1 MGRAAGRSVEKRKG
15 RVAGP
20 DPQRRRAAMGAAHQ
34 RYGGLSAAGKKALVD
49 ELVVITGYHRKSVL
63 RALNRRPIS
72 ADGDGISGEPQR
84 HHRCRYGPE
93 VMEALVPLWEA
104 SDRLCGKRLQALL
117 PLLLESLERHGHL
130 ALDPEVREKLLTIS
144 SATIDRLLAPVR
156 KMSPGNGWRR
166 PPRARSAVQRR
177 TPVRTFIGWGE
188 VKEAGWLEIDLVAHC
203 GKWMEGRFLWTLV
216 ATDMAT
222 GWSECLPLLNRDGA
236 SVMAALRMLEELLP
250 FSLRGI
256 DVDNDGAFLNAP
268 LEQWCEKHQPRI
280 ELTRSR
286 AYQSNDQAW
295 VEQKN
300 GMLIR
305 RVVGYQRLE
314 GLGAAELLGELYGAL
329 RLFTNLYQ
337 PSFKLKETIREG
349 AKLKRRHYP
358 PRTPQERLLA
368 LSQLRVAQRKA
379 LEELQRS
386 SDPVALL
393 ETVRRCQASLASLL
407 AGQENHEQRP
417 RTGALDP
424 EQASKEQRS
433 LNRFLSNLQLLWQ
446 ESQPL
451 PEPKQKR
458 RYTPRRRTLFAEHQ
472 EQIEQWLESQAC
484 MNAAELIRRLMA
496 LAPGRYHEGQLR
508 SMERRVKEWRTARAE
523 RLLGS
528 MRSAGKETQTEE
540 MTNPVATPIGGNT

>member
-1 MGRAAGRSVEKRKG
+1 
-15 RVAGP
+15 
-20 DPQRRRAAMGAAHQ
+20 MGAAHQ

-72 ADGDGISGEPQR
+72 ADGDDISGEPQR

-130 ALDPEVREKLLTIS
+130 VLDPEVREKLLTIS
-144 SATIDRLLAPVR
+144 SATIDRLLATVR
-156 KMSPGNGWRR
+156 KTSPGNGWRR

-177 TPVRTFIGWGE
+177 TPVRTFNGWGE

-250 FSLRGI
+250 FPLRGI

-300 GMLIR
+300 GMLVR
-305 RVVGYQRLE
+305 RVVGYERLE
-314 GLGAAELLGELYGAL
+314 GLVAAELLGELYGAL

-349 AKLKRRHYP
+349 AKLKRRHHP

-368 LSQLRVAQRKA
+368 LSQLRDAQRKA

-393 ETVRRCQASLASLL
+393 ATVRRCQASLASLS
-407 AGQENHEQRP
+407 AGQENQEQRP
-417 RTGALDP
+417 RTGAIDP
-424 EQASKEQRS
+424 EQAGKEQRS

-472 EQIEQWLESQAC
+472 EQIEQWLESEA
-484 MNAAELIRRLMA
+484 NTHAAEILRRLMA
-496 LAPGRYHEGQLR
+496 LAPGNYPRVSCAQWRGASRNGEQPEQSGCWGRCDQPEGGRRQRKYPILSRHQLEVTLNDAKR
-508 SMERRVKEWRTARAE
+508 WLSFRC
-523 RLLGS
+523 RL
-528 MRSAGKETQTEE
+528 TC
-540 MTNPVATPIGGNT
+540 P

>member
-1 MGRAAGRSVEKRKG
+1 
-15 RVAGP
+15 
-20 DPQRRRAAMGAAHQ
+20 MGAAHQ
-34 RYGGLSAAGKKALVD
+34 RYGGLSGAGKKALVD

-72 ADGDGISGEPQR
+72 ADGDDISAEPHR

-130 ALDPEVREKLLTIS
+130 VLDLEVREKLLTIS

-156 KMSPGNGWRR
+156 KTSPGNGWRR

-177 TPVRTFIGWGE
+177 TPVRTFNGWGE
-188 VKEAGWLEIDLVAHC
+188 VKEAGWMEIDLVAHC

-250 FSLRGI
+250 FPLRGI

-300 GMLIR
+300 GMLVR
-305 RVVGYQRLE
+305 RVVGYERLE
-314 GLGAAELLGELYGAL
+314 GLVAAELLGELYGAL

-349 AKLKRRHYP
+349 AKLKRRHHP

-368 LSQLRVAQRKA
+368 LSQLRDAQRKA

-393 ETVRRCQASLASLL
+393 ETVRRCQASLASLS
-407 AGQENHEQRP
+407 AGQENQEQRP
-417 RTGALDP
+417 RTGAVDP

-446 ESQPL
+446 QSQPL

-472 EQIEQWLESQAC
+472 EQIEQWLEGEA
-484 MNAAELIRRLMA
+484 NTHAAEILRRLMA
-496 LAPGRYHEGQLR
+496 LAPGSYHEGQLR
-508 SMERRVKEWRTARAE
+508 SMERRVKEWRTVRAE

-528 MRSAGKETQTEE
+528 MRSAGKGTQTEE
-540 MTNPVATPIGGNT
+540 MTNPVATPIEGNT

>member
-1 MGRAAGRSVEKRKG
+1 
-15 RVAGP
+15 
-20 DPQRRRAAMGAAHQ
+20 MGAAHQ
-34 RYGGLSAAGKKALVD
+34 RYGGLSASGKKALVD

-63 RALNRRPIS
+63 RALNRKTIP
-72 ADGDGISGEPQR
+72 ADGDGARAEPYR

-130 ALDPEVREKLLTIS
+130 ALDLEVREKLLTIS

-156 KMSPGNGWRR
+156 KTSPGNGWRR

-177 TPVRTFIGWGE
+177 TPVRTFNGWGD
-188 VKEAGWLEIDLVAHC
+188 VSEAGWLEIDLVAHC
-203 GKWMEGRFLWTLV
+203 GRWMEGRFLWTLV
-216 ATDMAT
+216 ATDIAT
-222 GWSECLPLLNRDGA
+222 GWSECLPLLSRDGA

-250 FSLRGI
+250 FPLRGI

-268 LEQWCEKHQPRI
+268 LEQWCQKHQPPI
-280 ELTRSR
+280 ALTRSR

-314 GLGAAELLGELYGAL
+314 GLVAAEQLGELYGAL

-349 AKLKRRHYP
+349 AKLKRRHHP
-358 PRTPQERLLA
+358 PRTPQQRLLA
-368 LSQLRVAQRKA
+368 LGKCRASQRKA
-379 LEELQRS
+379 LEDLQRS
-386 SDPVALL
+386 CDPVALL
-393 ETVRRCQASLASLL
+393 ATVRRCQASLASLS
-407 AGQENHEQRP
+407 AGQGHQEQRP

-424 EQASKEQRS
+424 EQANKEQRTLS
-433 LNRFLSNLQLLWQ
+433 RFLRNLQLLWQ

-451 PEPKQKR
+451 PEPRQKR
-458 RYTPRRRTLFAEHQ
+458 RYTPRQRTLFLEHR
-472 EQIEQWLESQAC
+472 EQIEQWLERESG
-484 MNAAELIRRLMA
+484 MTAAEILRRLIR
-496 LAPGRYHEGQLR
+496 LAPGTYHEGQLR

-528 MRSAGKETQTEE
+528 LRSAGKESEIEE
-540 MTNPVATPIGGNT
+540 KANLVATPMGGNS

>member
-1 MGRAAGRSVEKRKG
+1 
-15 RVAGP
+15 
-20 DPQRRRAAMGAAHQ
+20 MGAAHQ

-72 ADGDGISGEPQR
+72 ADGDDISAEPHR

-104 SDRLCGKRLQALL
+104 SDRLCGKRLKALL

-130 ALDPEVREKLLTIS
+130 VLDLEVREKLLTIS

-156 KMSPGNGWRR
+156 KTSPGNGWRR

-177 TPVRTFIGWGE
+177 TPVRTFNGWGE

-250 FSLRGI
+250 FPLRGI

-280 ELTRSR
+280 ALTRSR
-286 AYQSNDQAW
+286 VYQSNDQAW

-300 GMLIR
+300 GMLVR
-305 RVVGYQRLE
+305 RVVGYERLE
-314 GLGAAELLGELYGAL
+314 GLVAAELLGELYGAL

-349 AKLKRRHYP
+349 AKLKRRHHP

-368 LSQLRVAQRKA
+368 LSQLRDAQRKA

-407 AGQENHEQRP
+407 AVQENHEQRP
-417 RTGALDP
+417 RTGELDP
-424 EQASKEQRS
+424 EQASKELRS
-433 LNRFLSNLQLLWQ
+433 LSRFLSNLQLLWQ

-472 EQIEQWLESQAC
+472 EQIEQWLESETC
-484 MNAAELIRRLMA
+484 MNAAEILRRLMA

-540 MTNPVATPIGGNT
+540 MTNPVVTPIGGNT